1 MSLLEAFL
9 PGLFVIGICLAVIPF
24 MPRDQNWARALV
36 TGLALIVTLRY
47 MVWRLAATLL
57 PADFGTA
64 EGLWILFC
72 FVIEALAL
80 VDICVFFLLM
90 SRTSNRTPEADA
102 HEAHLRTM
110 ATGALPAVDV
120 FIPTYN
126 EEIDVLERTVV
137 GALGI
142 DYPNYTV
149 WVLDDGKR
157 DWLRDFCIA
166 KGVNYVTRPD
176 NSHAKAGNINHALAR
191 SSGDFVAI
199 FDADF
204 VPQAN
209 FLYRTI
215 GFFDDAK
222 IGCVQTP
229 QHFFNKDPLQ
239 ANLAMRDLWPDEQRL
254 FFDHIMASRDAW
266 NVAFSCGSCGI
277 LRREALDAM
286 GGIPTESV
294 TEDILTTLKM
304 YRLGYI
310 TRYLNERLSSGLAP
324 ETLDAFFVQRQRW
337 CRGGIQTL
345 YLRAGPL
352 GPGLTIGQRV
362 FFLPLHW
369 MVQQPAR
376 FLALLIPIVYLW
388 INMSPLGPVSLEDI
402 LYFQLPLFPIYIM
415 GMRWLTPSA
424 YMPIISTATNV
435 LTAFRLMP
443 SAMAS
448 MIRPFGTSFRVTPKG
463 VGRDAQRHDS
473 TILWSCIGLIVVTAA
488 GILINVSPST
498 QIVSTNAFFP
508 IAFCWAVLNVILL
521 FFVALMCVEA
531 PRFRNEERF
540 LIEEDAR
547 CRLFG
552 GQMACRV
559 LDISRTGA
567 LVQPMTVSVP
577 DPGTPLTFE
586 IPDVGLLSA
595 RVVRKSGRN
604 AGIQFDTPDASTAMR
619 LARMIDGMKIRVIEK
634 IERAERL
641 LINESAR
648 LTSDD
653 RSVACRLVNLS
664 QTGAQL
670 WFDSGKPPDPGTE
683 FVLEVDASDEDSG
696 LAQLGRLAGEVVR
709 VTGKRAGVRFHALN
723 DAAAARLDKALES
736 VKYGSGRDARPSERV
751 PLDMIANCM
760 MDSDVVECR
769 VIDIS
774 ASGAMVGL
782 DTRKLP
788 EPGMQM
794 SLILDGVGEIPAR
807 VIRAMGDNIGVQFE
821 YFDEEVRDRLI
832 QRIFT
837 RGLSNSSLAGTVGE
851 VSVALFKRAFGPV

>member
-9 PGLFVIGICLAVIPF
+9 PGLFVVGICLAVIPF
-24 MPRDQNWARALV
+24 MPREEDWARTLV

-47 MVWRLAATLL
+47 MLWCLPATVL
-57 PADFGTA
+57 PADFGTVD
-64 EGLWILFC
+64 GLWILFC

-80 VDICVFFLLM
+80 LDMCVFFLLM
-90 SRTSNRTPEADA
+90 SRTSDRTPEADA
-102 HEAHLRTM
+102 FEAHLHTM
-110 ATGALPAVDV
+110 AAGALPAVDV

-126 EEIDVLERTVV
+126 EKIDVLERTVV

-191 SSGDFVAI
+191 SSGDFIAI

-215 GFFDDAK
+215 GFFDDSR

-239 ANLAMRDLWPDEQRL
+239 ANLAIRDLWPDEQRL

-266 NVAFSCGSCGI
+266 GVAFSCGSCGV
-277 LRREALDAM
+277 LRREALDAV

-304 YRLGYI
+304 YRVGYI

-324 ETLDAFFVQRQRW
+324 ETLDAFFVQHQRW

-352 GPGLTIGQRV
+352 GPGLTIAQRV
-362 FFLPLHW
+362 FFIPLHW
-369 MVQQPAR
+369 MVQQPAQ
-376 FLALLIPIVYLW
+376 FLSLLIPLVYLW
-388 INMSPLGPVSLEDI
+388 INMSPLGPVPLEDI

-448 MIRPFGTSFRVTPKG
+448 MIRPFGTPFRVTPKG
-463 VGRDAQRHDS
+463 VGSDAQRHDS
-473 TILWSCIGLIVVTAA
+473 TILWTCIGLIVVTAA
-488 GILINVSPST
+488 GILINFSPST
-498 QIVSTNAFFP
+498 QIISTKAFFP
-508 IAFCWAVLNVILL
+508 IAFFWAVLNVILL
-521 FFVALMCVEA
+521 FFVALLSIEA

-540 LIEEDAR
+540 HIDEEAQ

-567 LVQPMTVSVP
+567 LIQPMTVYVP
-577 DPGTPLTFE
+577 DPGTHLTFE

-595 RVVRKSGRN
+595 QVVRKSGRN
-604 AGIQFDTPDASTAMR
+604 AGIMFDTPDASTAMR
-619 LARMIDGMKIRVIEK
+619 LARMIDGLKRRDEGQID
-634 IERAERL
+634 RAERL

-653 RSVACRLVNLS
+653 PSVACRLVNLS
-664 QTGAQL
+664 QSGAQL
-670 WFDSGKPPDPGTE
+670 WFDSGRPPDPGTV
-683 FVLEVDASDEDSG
+683 FVLEVDASDDDSG
-696 LAQLGRLAGEVVR
+696 VAQLGRIAGEVIR
-709 VTGKRAGVRFHALN
+709 VMGKRAGIRFRALN
-723 DAAAARLDKALES
+723 DAAAARLDKVLES
-736 VKYGSGRDARPSERV
+736 VRCGSGREARPSERV

-760 MDSDVVECR
+760 MDSDVVGCR
-769 VIDIS
+769 VLDIS
-774 ASGAMVGL
+774 ASGAMVALSGR
-782 DTRKLP
+782 TQP
-788 EPGMQM
+788 EPGMQI
-794 SLILDGVGEIPAR
+794 SLVLDGVGELP
-807 VIRAMGDNIGVQFE
+807 
-821 YFDEEVRDRLI
+821 
-832 QRIFT
+832 
-837 RGLSNSSLAGTVGE
+837 
-851 VSVALFKRAFGPV
+851 